1 MVLARLL
8 YAIRQPNEELY
19 FITRKHR
26 LFPSIWIHYHMFFPR
41 NNASLCICFYV
52 STNNEAET
60 ESQNKR
66 PDGEAIASPL
76 ILININTV
84 WRSETRKCKLKL
96 FVVRRWAKNDNM
108 IPGVYAFAHTHNTN
122 DPNTNTSLSFY
133 MLACS
138 PFFVLCSECV
148 CVCVVSF
155 VSLFNFHIFCLIS
168 LSFYLFSLGFCHTL
182 ALFHFSRLWTSLVND
197 KA

>member
-138 PFFVLCSECV
+138 PFLCSESV
-148 CVCVVSF
+148 CVCVSF
-155 VSLFNFHIFCLIS
+155 HSLAFLIS
-168 LSFYLFSLGFCHTL
+168 IYSVWFPSLSISFHWVSAIRSLCLTFPGCELH
-182 ALFHFSRLWTSLVND
+182 
-197 KA
+197 